1 MHFVVV
7 VVVHEQNKI
16 LLYLKG
22 GAVWP
27 SNLSAFSD
35 SKYEFAF
42 LVLVFLKFEVKSD
55 YGKWDNLVE
64 HYSWIQRRFSN
75 VFFTSKSMIVRMQIQ
90 WSNSIVY
97 RWRGRFRQ
105 LFVTIDSNEKSIS
118 DPIKTE
124 TIWEKQNWNLS
135 CLFCS

>member
-1 MHFVVV
+1 
-7 VVVHEQNKI
+7 
-16 LLYLKG
+16 
-22 GAVWP
+22 
-27 SNLSAFSD
+27 
-35 SKYEFAF
+35 
-42 LVLVFLKFEVKSD
+42 VKSD

-75 VFFTSKSMIVRMQIQ
+75 VFFTSKSLIVRMQIQ

-135 CLFCS
+135 SLFCS